1 MKYGNYQPSLK
12 ELVDLCEPSNPQISP
27 NGSMIAYMERSV
39 DWEDNRYQDDLWLVD
54 LSQSPPQFRQLI
66 EEPCAI
72 WSYQWSPS
80 GEWLAFGC
88 HQAGEDTPTLELLN
102 PITGEQRTVCE
113 LTTGGYAFSWSPD
126 GKQIAYIA
134 GEMPD
139 TPEKETS
146 EKAANAT
153 VMDQHWSKDQLW
165 LVTVEDAAPAQI
177 TTLDLHINGFDWHP
191 DGGKVVFSAVPTPDE
206 NVWDQCRIY
215 ILDLADGTV
224 NTLTEVGC
232 HKPQFS
238 PDGTHILYKQL
249 GTPSFIDV
257 STMKIMDITGSNSR
271 TLRPFDNETYLL
283 QWRAE
288 GIYLMAIEGVTTHIY
303 CMDPQSAQVEQL
315 TADDPPGFAIPEGW
329 IGWGCSFTAD
339 GSQIAFLCYDRD
351 HFAELAL
358 LDTRSKEQTIL
369 TNNSQKLFEWK
380 LPKPEL
386 FRWKN
391 PDGDE
396 IEGILIKPVDVK
408 EGLSCPL
415 VVVAHGGPTHTS
427 MLPVMIDGD
436 WWYGGLPQMLNKGAM
451 VLFVNYRG
459 SNGYGAAFQKANVL
473 TLGVTELADV
483 ISGVDALVGKGWVDR
498 ERVGIVGMSHGG
510 YLAAFAATYSDRFSA
525 AVMLSGISDWAL
537 NYYMTDTRVWM
548 QQYLHGAPWEMPE
561 TYRAVSPVSYLAQ
574 AKTPLL
580 IQHGERDNRAPIA
593 NAHAIYRGLRDSG
606 VPVRLVIYPEQG
618 HGIGNPIEFQRCIEE
633 TCNWF
638 SEWLWK

>member
-1 MKYGNYQPSLK
+1 MEYKNYQPSLK
-12 ELVDLCEPSNPQISP
+12 ELVELCEPSNPQISP
-27 NGSMIAYMERSV
+27 DGRMIAYMERSV
-39 DWEDNRYQDDLWLVD
+39 DWEDNRYQDNLWLVD
-54 LSQSPPQFRQLI
+54 LSQSPHQFRQLVR
-66 EEPCAI
+66 EPCAI

-88 HQAGEDTPTLELLN
+88 HQAGEDSPTLELLN
-102 PITGEQRTVCE
+102 PITGEQRTLCQ
-113 LTTGGYAFSWSPD
+113 LTTGGYAFLWSAD

-139 TPEKETS
+139 APETETS
-146 EKAANAT
+146 EKTANAY
-153 VMDQHWSKDQLW
+153 VMGQHWSKDQLW
-165 LVTVEDAAPAQI
+165 LVTVDDAAPAQI
-177 TTLDLHINGFDWHP
+177 TKLDIHINGFDWHP
-191 DGGKVVFSAVPTPDE
+191 DGSRIVFSAVPTPDE

-215 ILDLADGTV
+215 TLDITDETV
-224 NTLTEVGC
+224 KPLTGVGC

-238 PDGTHILYKQL
+238 PDGTQILYKQL

-257 STMKIMDITGSNSR
+257 SKIEIMNTDGSKPR

-283 QWRAE
+283 QWRTE
-288 GIYLMAIEGVTTHIY
+288 GIYLMAIKGVTTHIY
-303 CMDPQSAQVEQL
+303 RMDPQSAQVEQL

-339 GSQIAFLCYDRD
+339 GSKIAFLHYDCD
-351 HFAELAL
+351 HFAELTL

-369 TNNSQKLFEWK
+369 TNNSQKLTEWQ

-386 FRWKN
+386 FHWKN

-396 IEGILIKPVDVK
+396 IEGILIKPVEFK
-408 EGLSCPL
+408 EGKPCPL

-427 MLPVMIDGD
+427 MLPAMIDGD
-436 WWYGGLPQMLNKGAM
+436 WWYSGLPQMLHKGAM

-473 TLGVTELADV
+473 TLGVTELADI
-483 ISGVDALVGKGWVDR
+483 ISGVDALIVKDWVAR

-548 QQYLHGAPWEMPE
+548 QQYLHGAPWEAPK
-561 TYRAVSPVSYLAQ
+561 TYRTVSPVSYLAQ

-580 IQHGERDNRAPIA
+580 IQHGEHDNRAPIA

-606 VPVRLVIYPEQG
+606 VPVRLVVYPEQG

-638 SEWLWK
+638 SERLWK